1 MLFHV
6 MSSYY
11 SFLFFLME
19 DIRTRAG
26 QEFSYTKY
34 IAEKFSLIKD
44 NTENS
49 FLKSLTFVRLGKR
62 RSPSLPFRV
71 NEETQT
77 IQKVIHLLL
86 TPALPDGNSAHPS
99 QSDTCLRTRQ
109 TTSRNVCFPPLA
121 IKGRQGD
128 WLIAQD
134 FLKSVIEIPS
144 KVLAEI
150 QWLRLTFQVLPFSA
164 SQGLQVPRYLTP
176 QAAQTPRPGEPTWRV
191 EFQEHYWN
199 VHFPGSFFFYIYIY
213 LFVCFLKSMKTSE
226 APRFLMNRKFSN
238 ATTLTGTLF
247 ISGLRYLRMRR

>member
-1 MLFHV
+1 

-11 SFLFFLME
+11 SFLSFFLME

-49 FLKSLTFVRLGKR
+49 FLKCLTFVHSGKR
-62 RSPSLPFRV
+62 GGHPLYPLESMRRHKRSR
-71 NEETQT
+71 
-77 IQKVIHLLL
+77 KVIHLLL

-164 SQGLQVPRYLTP
+164 SQGL
-176 QAAQTPRPGEPTWRV
+176 
-191 EFQEHYWN
+191 
-199 VHFPGSFFFYIYIY
+199 
-213 LFVCFLKSMKTSE
+213 
-226 APRFLMNRKFSN
+226 
-238 ATTLTGTLF
+238 
-247 ISGLRYLRMRR
+247 

>member
-11 SFLFFLME
+11 IFLFFLME

-77 IQKVIHLLL
+77 IQKVIQLLL

-164 SQGLQVPRYLTP
+164 SQGLAGTTLSD
-176 QAAQTPRPGEPTWRV
+176 PTGCPDSTAWRANLKSWV
-191 EFQEHYWN
+191 SGTLLKCP
-199 VHFPGSFFFYIYIY
+199 FPKKVCFFLYIYI
-213 LFVCFLKSMKTSE
+213 FVCL
-226 APRFLMNRKFSN
+226 FS
-238 ATTLTGTLF
+238 
-247 ISGLRYLRMRR
+247 